1 LTNRDLAV
9 ELLDDRGMIFAAG
22 PAGSGVAPIRS
33 FPPVILDRL
42 PISETR
48 SRFMRLKCSAEG
60 LKIIR
65 RTLADDGSEN
75 KKRKL

>member
-1 LTNRDLAV
+1 
-9 ELLDDRGMIFAAG
+9 
-22 PAGSGVAPIRS
+22 
-33 FPPVILDRL
+33 
-42 PISETR
+42 
-48 SRFMRLKCSAEG
+48 MRLKCSAEG